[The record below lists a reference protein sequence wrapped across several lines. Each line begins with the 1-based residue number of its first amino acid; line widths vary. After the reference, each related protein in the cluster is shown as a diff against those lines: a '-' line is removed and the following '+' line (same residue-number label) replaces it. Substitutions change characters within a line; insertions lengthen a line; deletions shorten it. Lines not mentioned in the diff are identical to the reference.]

1 MARKYRMAAIDVG
14 TNSIHMI
21 IVESQRLGYRV
32 IDKEK
37 EMVQLGRGSLQGK
50 PLTAEAMDR
59 AVAALTS
66 MCEIA
71 RRWGVD
77 DIVAVAT
84 SAVREASNRR
94 TFIRAAEKAAGIRI
108 RVISGEEEADLINRA
123 VRSAV
128 DFQGGTA
135 LAVDIGGGSVE
146 LIVGTREEVFL
157 TASEPLGALRMSQMF
172 LEEDPPAGRSIE
184 ECRQHIRK
192 TLKKSAARIRI
203 LGFDF
208 CVGTSGTI
216 LTLAELATG
225 SSSNDA
231 SGSAGLRWLSRSA
244 VGELV
249 PLLGSLAVRER
260 ADRFGLDMGRAEN
273 ILAGAIVL
281 EEVMSAL
288 KVRRLRACSA
298 ALREGIVERA
308 LEEKI
313 AHSPQTGSVRRKS
326 VMALAERSD
335 FDRTHALHVARLA
348 LRLFDQTAELHELRP
363 ADRELLEYSA
373 LLHEIGVHV
382 SFQGHHKH
390 SYYLIRHAGLA
401 GFTEDQIAI
410 LANVARYHRKSV
422 PSREHPNFAEL
433 SSSHRTIVERLAAI
447 LRIAS
452 GFDRG
457 RRQSVR
463 DIAAQITENQ
473 ILLEVRPRSDA
484 AVEIRAA
491 TSRAKYL
498 GRLFDRSVRIDLH
511 REE

>member
-1 MARKYRMAAIDVG
+1 MAAIDIG

-50 PLTAEAMDR
+50 PLTTEAIER
-59 AVAALTS
+59 AVAALST

-71 RRWGVD
+71 RRWQVN

-84 SAVREASNRR
+84 SAVREAPNRQA
-94 TFIRAAEKAAGIRI
+94 FIKAADKAAGIRI

-123 VRSAV
+123 VRAAV
-128 DFQGGTA
+128 DYQGGTA

-157 TASEPLGALRMSQMF
+157 TNSEPLGSLRLSQMF
-172 LEEDPPAGRSIE
+172 LADDPPAARSIE
-184 ECRQHIRK
+184 ACRLHIRK
-192 TLKKSAARIRI
+192 SLRKTAARIRT

-208 CVGTSGTI
+208 SVGTSGTI
-216 LTLAELATG
+216 LTIAELASG
-225 SSSNDA
+225 SQDDSV
-231 SGSAGLRWLSRSA
+231 SAGLRWLNRSA
-244 VGELV
+244 VGDLV
-249 PLLGSLAVRER
+249 PLLASLTVRER
-260 ADRFGLDMGRAEN
+260 AEQFGLDAGRAES

-281 EEVMSAL
+281 EEIMNAL
-288 KVRRLRACSA
+288 KIRRLRACSA

-313 AHSPQTGSVRRKS
+313 ARAPQTGSVRRKS

-335 FDRTHALHVARLA
+335 FDRTHALHVAKLA
-348 LRLFDQTAELHELRP
+348 LRLFDQTAPLHGLRP
-363 ADRELLEYSA
+363 VERELLEYAA

-401 GFTEDQIAI
+401 GFTEDQTAI

-433 SSSHRTIVERLAAI
+433 SASHRKVVERLAAI

-452 GFDRG
+452 GLDRG

-463 DIAAQITENQ
+463 DIAAQITEDQ

-484 AVEIRAA
+484 ALEIRAA
-491 TSRAKYL
+491 TRRAKYM
-498 GRLFDRSVRIDLH
+498 GRLFDRRMRIDLH
-511 REE
+511 REA